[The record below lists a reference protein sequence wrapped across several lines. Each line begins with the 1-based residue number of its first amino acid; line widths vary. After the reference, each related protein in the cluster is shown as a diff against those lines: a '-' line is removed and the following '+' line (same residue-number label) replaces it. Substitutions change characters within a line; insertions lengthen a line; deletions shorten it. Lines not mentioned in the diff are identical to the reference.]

1 MNTFVSFKTS
11 QYRILWVFNL
21 LSYISRW
28 GQVTAYGWIV
38 VELTGS
44 SFYVSLVGFFGML
57 PMFVLG
63 ILAGYLADVWDRQK
77 ILLFTQITCLIGI
90 SLMLIIVS
98 FELLAFWHCYI
109 AALITGIGY
118 SVEMPSRRS
127 MVHDILQEEGAT
139 NGFALDSVAMSLS
152 LSIGPIMAGA
162 IIGISSLYGNHL
174 VFIVL
179 LILHLS
185 ATVLMWN
192 LKLESNKKKRNQ
204 SNKPI
209 NIVDGIKYVSAN
221 QLILSVIGVTFVMN
235 LFLFSYSHL
244 IPIIAK
250 QVLYVGPA
258 KMGTLQG
265 MFGVGALAGALLV
278 ASIPKITRHGLIF
291 IGGCFVTFMAL
302 LGLGISES
310 YYFSLVALTLLGI
323 GAAGFSTMQAAIVV
337 LVAGIDYRGKALGV
351 VSLAIG
357 TGAFGAIIIGVS
369 ATLLDPGKALILNSV
384 IGLTSL
390 ALLIFVVP
398 SLLKII
404 PLNSH
409 KGVK

>member
-1 MNTFVSFKTS
+1 
-11 QYRILWVFNL
+11 
-21 LSYISRW
+21 
-28 GQVTAYGWIV
+28 
-38 VELTGS
+38 
-44 SFYVSLVGFFGML
+44 
-57 PMFVLG
+57 
-63 ILAGYLADVWDRQK
+63 
-77 ILLFTQITCLIGI
+77 
-90 SLMLIIVS
+90 
-98 FELLAFWHCYI
+98 
-109 AALITGIGY
+109 
-118 SVEMPSRRS
+118 

-162 IIGISSLYGNHL
+162 IIGISSLYGNHF

-357 TGAFGAIIIGVS
+357 TGPFGAIIIGVS